1 MVGKKSGILTD
12 PRREYL
18 RTPVQE
24 RDRKYSES
32 QKNNLESAISEQAAL
47 AIEDLVLIAREAD
60 TGSLKSAF
68 PPAAVVELIDALM
81 DRIGMVEV
89 TKKDR
94 YYETVVKVI
103 EHRIHEKYREQDR
116 FFKLESS
123 DYPILPHKPA
133 YRDVQAYTRK

>member
-1 MVGKKSGILTD
+1 MAGKKSGILTD

-24 RDRKYSES
+24 RDSKYSES

-47 AIEDLVLIAREAD
+47 AIEDLVLIARESDA
-60 TGSLKSAF
+60 GNLKSSF

-81 DRIGMVEV
+81 DKIGMVEV

-94 YYETVVKVI
+94 YYEMIVKAI

-116 FFKLESS
+116 FFKLEPS
-123 DYPILPHKPA
+123 DYPIMPHKPA
-133 YRDVQAYTRK
+133 YKDIRAYTRK

>member
-1 MVGKKSGILTD
+1 MAGKKSGILTE

-18 RTPVQE
+18 RTPMQE
-24 RDRKYSES
+24 RDSKYSES
-32 QKNNLESAISEQAAL
+32 QKNNLDGAISEQAAL
-47 AIEDLVLIAREAD
+47 AIEDLVLIARESD
-60 TGSLKSAF
+60 PRILKSAF
-68 PPAAVVELIDALM
+68 PPGSVVELIDALM

-89 TKKDR
+89 TNKDR
-94 YYETVVKVI
+94 YYEMLVKAI

-123 DYPILPHKPA
+123 DYPIMPHKPA

>member
-1 MVGKKSGILTD
+1 MPGKKSGILTE

-18 RTPVQE
+18 RTPMPE
-24 RDRKYSES
+24 RETKYSES
-32 QKNNLESAISEQAAL
+32 QKSSLEGAISEQAAL
-47 AIEDLVLIAREAD
+47 AIEDLVLIARESDAAI
-60 TGSLKSAF
+60 LKSAF
-68 PPAAVVELIDALM
+68 PPGALVELIDALM

-94 YYETVVKVI
+94 YYEMIVKAI
-103 EHRIHEKYREQDR
+103 EHRIHEKYRDQDR

-123 DYPILPHKPA
+123 DYPIMPHKPA